1 MINCN
6 KNREKK
12 YCKIISVLMLL
23 LFSIGIYFSTLNA
36 QENESLE
43 NNDTILDI
51 KQKDTVYKF
60 SEDENIVLPFL
71 RFSTDRVEIDREV
84 SNLGITV
91 ANNGIDVNSDAKNI
105 QVLISNDT
113 VRIQKPME
121 YPIILTQGNVIIDS
135 EIDKT
140 VVIFAGQKVTI
151 TEKAV
156 LNHDLICFA
165 NHLEIQG
172 TVKGNVIGSASNIT
186 ISGLIEKDLRM
197 ETDQIEVADSKRVTG
212 EVYLEITKEDLSI
225 ADKYPNA
232 KIKLIQNDVTS
243 NIWQILIASI
253 KSALVYTLAYLL
265 IYKITKE
272 SLYHNMLKVN
282 SKHIGF
288 SIISGALGVL
298 SVPLVLMIG
307 FLFLL
312 IGLEEIT
319 IPLGILYLAFLLTIA
334 IICQFIIGTTTFTY
348 IEEKYLS
355 DLTFSKRLVSVFFTF
370 LSVILLTNIPKIGI
384 YIEMIYMIIAL
395 GIVICYGIKHK
406 EEKESK
412 KKKK

>member
-1 MINCN
+1 MI
-6 KNREKK
+6 
-12 YCKIISVLMLL
+12 L
-23 LFSIGIYFSTLNA
+23 LFSIGICFSTLNA

-43 NNDTILDI
+43 NNNTILDI

-60 SEDENIVLPFL
+60 SEEENIVLPFL

-91 ANNGIDVNSDAKNI
+91 ANNGIDVNSETKNI

-113 VRIQKPME
+113 VRIQNSME

-135 EIDKT
+135 KIDKT

-151 TEKAV
+151 TENAV

-165 NHLEIQG
+165 NHLEVQG
-172 TVKGNVIGSASNIT
+172 IVKGNVVGSTSNIT
-186 ISGLIEKDLRM
+186 VSGSIEKDLRM
-197 ETDQIEVADSKRVTG
+197 ETDQIEVTDSKRVVG
-212 EVYLEITKEDLSI
+212 NVYLETTKEDLSI

-232 KIKLIQNDVTS
+232 KIKRIQKNVTS
-243 NIWQILIASI
+243 NIWQILMASI

-272 SLYHNMLKVN
+272 NLYHDMLRVN
-282 SKHIGF
+282 SKHVGL

-307 FLFLL
+307 FYF
-312 IGLEEIT
+312 
-319 IPLGILYLAFLLTIA
+319 Y
-334 IICQFIIGTTTFTY
+334 
-348 IEEKYLS
+348 
-355 DLTFSKRLVSVFFTF
+355 
-370 LSVILLTNIPKIGI
+370 
-384 YIEMIYMIIAL
+384 
-395 GIVICYGIKHK
+395 
-406 EEKESK
+406 
-412 KKKK
+412 